1 MTTMARTTT
10 ALLALAAIAGV
21 AIAADD
27 SNIGSRHAVDFK
39 KAAEEMRSVDESIGS
54 GKLYFTGTGYT
65 VNLIPHAIVLG
76 LLALGVVFLFGDSLF
91 GADVSGSGYGAPA
104 VGYGAPEAAYGAPA
118 PSYSAPAPSYAA
130 APATGYDAANRYY
143 DTYAQQAA
151 SGLGSASS

>member
-1 MTTMARTTT
+1 MGR
-10 ALLALAAIAGV
+10 G
-21 AIAADD
+21 
-27 SNIGSRHAVDFK
+27 R
-39 KAAEEMRSVDESIGS
+39 R
-54 GKLYFTGTGYT
+54 KLYFTGTGYT

-91 GADVSGSGYGAPA
+91 GADISGSGYGAPA

-118 PSYSAPAPSYAA
+118 QSYSAPAPSYAA

>member
-1 MTTMARTTT
+1 
-10 ALLALAAIAGV
+10 
-21 AIAADD
+21 
-27 SNIGSRHAVDFK
+27 
-39 KAAEEMRSVDESIGS
+39 
-54 GKLYFTGTGYT
+54 
-65 VNLIPHAIVLG
+65 
-76 LLALGVVFLFGDSLF
+76 VVFLFGDSLF

-151 SGLGSASS
+151 SGLGSATS

>member
-1 MTTMARTTT
+1 MGTQLTTMARTTT
-10 ALLALAAIAGV
+10 ALLAFAAIAGV

-27 SNIGSRHAVDFK
+27 SNIGSRHAVDLK

-54 GKLYFTGTGYT
+54 GKLYFTGASYT

-91 GADVSGSGYGAPA
+91 GADVSGSGY
-104 VGYGAPEAAYGAPA
+104 
-118 PSYSAPAPSYAA
+118 AA

-151 SGLGSASS
+151 SGLGSATS

>member
-1 MTTMARTTT
+1 MILPRIATSLALL
-10 ALLALAAIAGV
+10 ALLALAAAQE
-21 AIAADD
+21 AA
-27 SNIGSRHAVDFK
+27 IGSRHEIDPIEAEESLRAVD
-39 KAAEEMRSVDESIGS
+39 AALGS
-54 GKLYFTGTGYT
+54 GRLYFTGTGYT

>member
-1 MTTMARTTT
+1 MGTQLTTMARTTA
-10 ALLALAAIAGV
+10 ALLAFAAIAGV

-27 SNIGSRHAVDFK
+27 SNIGSRHAVDLK

-91 GADVSGSGYGAPA
+91 GADISGSGHWIRCCQQILRHLR
-104 VGYGAPEAAYGAPA
+104 
-118 PSYSAPAPSYAA
+118 SA
-130 APATGYDAANRYY
+130 GR
-143 DTYAQQAA
+143 QW
-151 SGLGSASS
+151 